1 MSFRRKIVAGN
12 WKMNNSLTDAIALID
27 GILANLDTRT
37 TAEII
42 VCPAYPFIGPIIHHL
57 KDFNRIK
64 LGAQNCSEHIAGA
77 FTGEVSA
84 PMLKSIECDYVIIGH
99 SERRTYYNESN
110 AQIKEKIKRALENGL
125 APVFC
130 IGEKIEQRQSETQFE
145 VVKEQI
151 KQVLCDFNANEL
163 EKLIIAYEPVWAIG
177 TGVTATTAQAQ
188 EMHAF
193 IRKTIA
199 ELFDAE
205 FAAELPI
212 LYGGSC
218 NAQNAK
224 ELFSCAD
231 VDGGLIGG
239 ASLKAVDFCSII
251 HSF

>member
-1 MSFRRKIVAGN
+1 
-12 WKMNNSLTDAIALID
+12 MNNSLPETIALMD

-64 LGAQNCSEHIAGA
+64 LGAQNCSEHVSGA
-77 FTGEVSA
+77 YTGEVSA
-84 PMLKSIECDYVIIGH
+84 AMLKSIDCDYVIIGH
-99 SERRTYYNESN
+99 SERRTYFNESN
-110 AQIKEKIKRALENGL
+110 AQLKEKIKRALENEL

-130 IGEKIEQRQSETQFE
+130 VGEKMDERQNKTHFNL
-145 VVKEQI
+145 VKDQL
-151 KQVLCDFNANEL
+151 KSVLSSFKAKEL
-163 EKLIIAYEPVWAIG
+163 SKLIIAYEPVWAIG
-177 TGVTATTAQAQ
+177 TGLTATTAEAQ
-188 EMHAF
+188 EMHAY
-193 IRKTIA
+193 IREVMA
-199 ELFDAE
+199 ELFGQE
-205 FAAELPI
+205 FSREIPI

-224 ELFSCAD
+224 ELFACTD

-239 ASLKAVDFCSII
+239 ASLKANDFCSII

>member
-12 WKMNNSLTDAIALID
+12 WKMNNSLSEALSLMD
-27 GILANLDTRT
+27 GILAHLDTRT

-64 LGAQNCSEHIAGA
+64 LGAQNCSEHISGA

-84 PMLKSIECDYVIIGH
+84 PMLQSIDCHYVIIGH
-99 SERRTYYNESN
+99 SERRTYFNESN
-110 AQIKEKIKRALENGL
+110 DQIKQKIKRALENNL
-125 APVFC
+125 APIFC
-130 IGEKIEQRQSETQFE
+130 VGEKLDQRQNESHFNT
-145 VVKEQI
+145 VKEQL
-151 KQVLCDFNANEL
+151 KEVLFDFNSKEL
-163 EKLIIAYEPVWAIG
+163 KKLIIAYEPVWAIG

-193 IRKTIA
+193 VRKTIT
-199 ELFDAE
+199 ELFDAD
-205 FAAELPI
+205 FASELPI

-239 ASLKAVDFCSII
+239 ASLKAADFCSII